1 MEGFLAFLNDVG
13 RTIWGVW
20 TLDTSMGAWF
30 VTLPYPTAVAVTVAL
45 LAGVSTLLGNS
56 VVLFLNRVKGWRFGV
71 SLLMNG
77 VSMVALYAV
86 QALAIAVVG
95 YFVTGSRVQTDT
107 AVKAVLLATAPL
119 ILGFFELIPYMGP
132 GIARILQAWGLVALW
147 AVVAALY
154 GVDRWTALF
163 ITLVGWGIMQV
174 LSWVLARP
182 MSAVG
187 RWIWRLVSGRSTM
200 LTSGDLLAGHQFT
213 PVEFDFQL
221 PRSGGDKR

>member
-1 MEGFLAFLNDVG
+1 MEEFLGFLNDVG
-13 RTIWGVW
+13 RAIWGVW
-20 TLDTSMGAWF
+20 TLDPSLGEWF
-30 VTLPYPTAVAVTVAL
+30 VTLPYQAAVAITVAV

-77 VSMVALYAV
+77 VSMVVLYAV
-86 QALAIAVVG
+86 QAMAIAVVG
-95 YFVTGSRVQTDT
+95 YLVTGNRVQPDI

-119 ILGFFELIPYMGP
+119 ILGFFELIPYLGP

-154 GVDRWTALF
+154 DVDRWTALF
-163 ITLVGWGIMQV
+163 ITLVGWGLMQ
-174 LSWVLARP
+174 LMSWALARP

-187 RWIWRLVSGRSTM
+187 RWIWRLVTGRSTM
-200 LTSGDLLAGHQFT
+200 LTAGDLLAGHQFT
-213 PVEFDFQL
+213 PVEFDFGL
-221 PRSGGDKR
+221 PKARDETP